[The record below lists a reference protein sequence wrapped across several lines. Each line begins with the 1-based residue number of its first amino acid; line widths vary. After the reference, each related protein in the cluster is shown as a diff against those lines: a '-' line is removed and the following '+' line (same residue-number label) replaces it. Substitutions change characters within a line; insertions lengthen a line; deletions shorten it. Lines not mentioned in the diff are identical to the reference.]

1 MSNRAA
7 WSEQDSYRRRLDYFD
22 DDLYLINADGTG
34 LRNLTEKGPSDIR
47 SQDWSADGRRFV
59 LFSWDSDINVIDA
72 DGSNF
77 RHVYTTTPYFQVRT
91 VAWSPDGRRILFTE
105 YQEGRTIP
113 TKADMSV
120 INVNGSNRRVLTR
133 NLHDSQGTFSPDGSK
148 IAFVRYAGGREGSEP
163 VRLSKLLPDLP
174 DERGR
179 HSQTQAAAHR
189 PDHPPRTRRRTTPLT
204 PGHRTGSR
212 SPSPA
217 HPTRQ
222 PISRRSTSSTPTA
235 ATNNDSHTTTP
246 TTSHQPGN
254 HSPAT
259 NGTPEPPL
267 PGTARFYP
275 GGSPLASRGTD

>member
-1 MSNRAA
+1 MINADGTGQRRVLRHVGGENSEAEVISWLAWSPDGTKIAFMSNRAA
-7 WSEQDSYRRRLDYFD
+7 WSEQDSFRRGLDYFD

-34 LRNLTEKGPSDIR
+34 LRNLTANGPGDIR

-148 IAFVRYAGGREGSEP
+148 IAFVRYLG
-163 VRLSKLLPDLP
+163 
-174 DERGR
+174 
-179 HSQTQAAAHR
+179 AAKGVNQY
-189 PDHPPRTRRRTTPLT
+189 D
-204 PGHRTGSR
+204 SR
-212 SPSPA
+212 SSSQIYLMNADGTHKHKLPHTGPIIHRGPGEGRPLYSWSPDGQQIA
-217 HPTRQ
+217 FTSAPNRQ

-235 ATNNDSHTTTP
+235 ATNND
-246 TTSHQPGN
+246 
-254 HSPAT
+254 
-259 NGTPEPPL
+259 
-267 PGTARFYP
+267 
-275 GGSPLASRGTD
+275 